1 MLLMVVFY
9 LFDYLILEI
18 EDLKMRMAAHYL
30 QYMIFQ
36 TRPCPH
42 CLLFTGGVVDA
53 VFQNCTLVERLWS
66 VHRVRACGSYRCSIV
81 PGLGEVV
88 VKQIVTFKDNT
99 ISSVGI
105 VGANNCVYCP
115 KNNRVQVL

>member
-1 MLLMVVFY
+1 MSQCTIAFSFTKFLS
-9 LFDYLILEI
+9 
-18 EDLKMRMAAHYL
+18 AHYL

-36 TRPCPH
+36 TRPCPR

-88 VKQIVTFKDNT
+88 VKQIVTSKDNT
-99 ISSVGI
+99 VSSVGI
-105 VGANNCVYCP
+105 VSDTASVVRHLNCTGDRDTRTV
-115 KNNRVQVL
+115 